1 MEGQTQS
8 DARHGGPVQCPNNE
22 STKRRMRR
30 ALMSLEWEHWVWD
43 WPHSSPCA
51 VCAGCWHKSPR
62 PDISRG
68 KLWTLLCGWLEL
80 KQEII
85 LIWRNRINKVVTE
98 SVVEF
103 LSVTAKLYYS
113 TLKVLLLEA
122 VLDGWTDELNIQTRP
137 RWFGQI
143 LYLIDPPGKAGW
155 CVGWLDE
162 AELTKLVTLRGNLI
176 DFNSCP
182 INQYNLQWIPC
193 VLFQGKSGL
202 ARRNSLGK

>member
-51 VCAGCWHKSPR
+51 SFAGTNCWHISPR

-113 TLKVLLLEA
+113 TSKVLLLEA

-143 LYLIDPPGKAGW
+143 LYP
-155 CVGWLDE
+155 
-162 AELTKLVTLRGNLI
+162 
-176 DFNSCP
+176 NSFSC
-182 INQYNLQWIPC
+182 
-193 VLFQGKSGL
+193 S
-202 ARRNSLGK
+202 S

>member
-1 MEGQTQS
+1 MPDTG
-8 DARHGGPVQCPNNE
+8 VQCLNNE

-51 VCAGCWHKSPR
+51 SFAGTNCWHKSPR

-113 TLKVLLLEA
+113 TSKVLLLEA